1 LRKLLSIGSHSKSEQ
16 AIDIKTTKSMLLA
29 ALALQTMAQTMAIAE
44 TARLTSMFGTEVN
57 IASGEFAE
65 ILNSPGKVF
74 SAEDM
79 AHVDSTLQAQ
89 GLTTSGHISIM
100 LAETGAGLSL
110 ITLMDGVDTP
120 TPPGEETRVG
130 MTSFVPTTSTWQYNI
145 DAGGTFDSFPIGDQ
159 VVLSG
164 AFLWDSGVNNE
175 VFAISN
181 LADLDVG
188 TLVLNSIL
196 SGGLTP
202 NQTIQILTSN
212 AGNWSVA
219 ATFDFEATKDNKTLM
234 QYFDFEIT
242 AIPAPATLCM
252 LALAGTG
259 RRRRR

>member
-1 LRKLLSIGSHSKSEQ
+1 
-16 AIDIKTTKSMLLA
+16 MLMA
-29 ALALQTMAQTMAIAE
+29 VVAVQALAQTAAIAE
-44 TARLTSMFGTEVN
+44 TAQLTSMFGTEVN

-65 ILNSPGKVF
+65 ILKSPGSVF
-74 SAEDM
+74 SAQDM

-89 GLTTSGHISIM
+89 GLTTAGHISIM

-145 DAGGTFDSFPIGDQ
+145 DAGGTFDSFPVGDQ

-164 AFLWDSGVNNE
+164 AFLWDSGVNSE

-188 TLVLNSIL
+188 TLILNSIL
-196 SGGLTP
+196 PGGLTP
-202 NQTIQILTSN
+202 NQTIQILTSD
-212 AGNWSVA
+212 AGIWSVA

-242 AIPAPATLCM
+242 AIPTPATLSM
-252 LALAGTG
+252 LALAGLI

>member
-1 LRKLLSIGSHSKSEQ
+1 MIGIQISKSL
-16 AIDIKTTKSMLLA
+16 LLA
-29 ALALQTMAQTMAIAE
+29 ALTLPAIAQTVAHAD

-57 IASGEFAE
+57 IASGEFAD
-65 ILNSPGKVF
+65 ILKSPGTMF
-74 SAEDM
+74 SAADM
-79 AHVDSTLQAQ
+79 EEVDTTLQAQ
-89 GLTTSGHISIM
+89 GLTTSGRISIM

-130 MTSFVPTTSTWQYNI
+130 MTSFVPITSTWQYNI
-145 DAGGTFDSFPIGDQ
+145 DAGGTFDSFPVGDQ

-175 VFAISN
+175 VFAISS
-181 LADLDVG
+181 LADLDIG
-188 TLVLNSIL
+188 TIVLNSIL
-196 SGGLTP
+196 PGGLTP
-202 NQTIQILTSN
+202 NQTIQILTSD

-219 ATFDFEATKDNKTLM
+219 ATFDFEANKDNKTLM

-242 AIPAPATLCM
+242 GIPAPATLGM
-252 LALAGTG
+252 IALAGLA